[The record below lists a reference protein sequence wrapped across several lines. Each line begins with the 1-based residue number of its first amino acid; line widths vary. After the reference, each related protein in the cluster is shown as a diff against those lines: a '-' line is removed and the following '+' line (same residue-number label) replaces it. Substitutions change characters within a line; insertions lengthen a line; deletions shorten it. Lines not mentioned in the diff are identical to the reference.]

1 MPIWDEE
8 WRVRNSPACTDDIY
22 CEEAKYIF
30 TGLRAIGQP
39 GFEEA
44 RARAKLAAA
53 APAMARLLL
62 SLEWAGAYTTDTG
75 GGDGEPMQPTCL
87 TCEKERSHGHAP
99 DCRWLA
105 VMQAAGV
112 RE

>member
-1 MPIWDEE
+1 MPVWDEE
-8 WRVRNSPACTDDIY
+8 WEPRGEGVYSQTCGSTVAYGPMNDDD
-22 CEEAKYIF
+22 
-30 TGLRAIGQP
+30 Q
-39 GFEEA
+39 
-44 RARAKLAAA
+44 KLIAA